1 MSSYL
6 MTLSANSKS
15 CYVKFSQEMNKEEEF
30 SELLEVVKRDTEEF
44 ENFIY
49 DLSDLRM
56 IGHNCHRVFA
66 MVQHHVRSKK
76 NAVLVIIP
84 PELLLKRRMMDD
96 GLIRPTEI
104 CISLVSLK
112 DYLKAARAKVGE
124 KAKDRE
130 SA

>member
-1 MSSYL
+1 LSSYS

-15 CYVKFSQEMNKEEEF
+15 CYVKFSPEIDKEEEF
-30 SELLEVVKRDTEEF
+30 AELLEVVKRDTEEF
-44 ENFIY
+44 QNFIY

-56 IGHNCHRVFA
+56 ITHNCHRVFA

-112 DYLKAARAKVGE
+112 DYIKAARAKVGE
-124 KAKDRE
+124 KTKDRE